1 LRSAIPPLPAAVCS
15 FGRNW
20 FSVLPSV
27 KPLNA
32 EIEPR
37 AVRPRRISIL
47 GATGSIGESTLDLI
61 GRDPSSYR
69 VVALTGGHN
78 AARLAELA
86 ILHRAGIAVIADP
99 QSYPALREAL
109 SGTGIETGAG
119 EAALIEAAG
128 RPADWVMA
136 AIVGVA
142 GLKPTLEAV
151 RQGSLTALANK
162 ECLVS
167 AGDIFMTEVAR
178 AKATLLPVDSEHSA
192 IMQVMAGT
200 RRERLERVCL
210 TASGGPFRNWSLE
223 AMKAARPEQAL
234 NHPNWSMGPKV
245 TIDSA
250 TLMNKGL
257 ELLEAHHLF
266 SLPAAKLDVLIHPQ
280 SIVHCLVYLS
290 DGSVLAQMSSPDM
303 RTPIAY
309 SLAWPERMHAPT
321 KRLDFAELGTLTF
334 EPPDVERFPA
344 LRLARE
350 VLAVGGS
357 AGTVFNAANEMAVEA
372 FLDGRIGFLAIA
384 ALVEATLELGADLT
398 ACERR
403 NVEDV
408 LAIDAEARRHAQS
421 LLPRFA

>member
-1 LRSAIPPLPAAVCS
+1 MKAAPVFPS
-15 FGRNW
+15 LTSLTIEIATRN
-20 FSVLPSV
+20 L
-27 KPLNA
+27 
-32 EIEPR
+32 
-37 AVRPRRISIL
+37 RPRRISVL

-61 GRDPSSYR
+61 GRDPSAYQ

-86 ILHRAGIAVIADP
+86 ILHRAELAVIADP
-99 QSYPALREAL
+99 DGYAALRAGL
-109 SGTGIETGAG
+109 AGTGIEVGAG
-119 EAALIEAAG
+119 EEALLEAAS

-136 AIVGVA
+136 AIVGAA

-167 AGDIFMTEVAR
+167 AGDIFMAEVAR

-192 IMQVMAGT
+192 VMQMMTGA
-200 RRERLERVCL
+200 RPEQIELVCL
-210 TASGGPFRNWSLE
+210 TASGGPFRRWSLDE
-223 AMKAARPEQAL
+223 MRDARPEQAL

-266 SLPAAKLDVLIHPQ
+266 SLPPTKLDVLIHPQ
-280 SIVHCLVYLS
+280 SIVHCLVHLS
-290 DGSVLAQMSSPDM
+290 DGSVLAQMSCPDM

-321 KRLDFAELGTLTF
+321 KRLDLAELGTLTF
-334 EPPDVERFPA
+334 EAPDEKRFPA

-350 VLAVGGS
+350 VLAAGGS
-357 AGTVFNAANEMAVEA
+357 AGTVLNAANEIAVEA
-372 FLDGRIGFLAIA
+372 FLAGRIGFLAIA
-384 ALVEATLELGADLT
+384 GLVEATLAANSGLT
-398 ACERR
+398 TCHRES
-403 NVEDV
+403 VDDV
-408 LAIDAEARRHAQS
+408 LAIDAEARASARS
-421 LLPRFA
+421 LLGRFA

>member
-1 LRSAIPPLPAAVCS
+1 M
-15 FGRNW
+15 F
-20 FSVLPSV
+20 PS
-27 KPLNA
+27 LTSLTI
-32 EIEPR
+32 EIETR
-37 AVRPRRISIL
+37 DVRPRRISVL

-61 GRDPSSYR
+61 GRDPSAYQ

-86 ILHRAGIAVIADP
+86 SLHRAELAVIADP
-99 QSYPALREAL
+99 GSYAALRAAL
-109 SGTGIETGAG
+109 AGTGIEVGAG
-119 EAALIEAAG
+119 EEALLEAAS

-136 AIVGVA
+136 AIVGAA
-142 GLKPTLEAV
+142 GLKPTLGAV

-167 AGDIFMTEVAR
+167 AGDIFMAEVSR

-192 IMQVMAGT
+192 VMQVMTGA
-200 RRERLERVCL
+200 RPERIERVCL
-210 TASGGPFRNWSLE
+210 TASGGPFRCWSLDE
-223 AMKAARPEQAL
+223 MRDARPEQAL

-266 SLPAAKLDVLIHPQ
+266 SLPPAKLDVLIHPQ
-280 SIVHCLVYLS
+280 SIVHCLVHLS
-290 DGSVLAQMSSPDM
+290 DGSVLAQMSCPDM

-321 KRLDFAELGTLTF
+321 KRLDLAELGTLTF
-334 EPPDVERFPA
+334 EAPDEKRFPA

-350 VLAVGGS
+350 VLAAGGS
-357 AGTVFNAANEMAVEA
+357 AGTVLNAANEVAV
-372 FLDGRIGFLAIA
+372 
-384 ALVEATLELGADLT
+384 
-398 ACERR
+398 
-403 NVEDV
+403 
-408 LAIDAEARRHAQS
+408 
-421 LLPRFA
+421 